1 MSIGQIEFRGAEAAR
16 ERTRPGWRRNPCV
29 GRPLSIG
36 PIRLATNLLLA
47 PVAGYCDLAFRV
59 LCREMGGVGLA
70 CTDLLSPQ
78 GLLRGT
84 AHSLDLARSNDLDKP
99 LCMQLYGGDGDILA
113 EGALWAIRHGAT
125 TIDINMGCP
134 VDKVTKTDGGSMLL
148 CHPDRTVAMAGRV
161 VEIVGRATGGAVP
174 VTAKLRLGW
183 DDSSIVAPELAV
195 RLARAGIAAI
205 TVHGRTTAQKFTGS
219 VRFDGIREVVE
230 AVRAATGEVGAGG
243 TPVIGNGD
251 VTSAAGCVEM
261 MEETGCAG
269 VMIGR
274 GSFSRPWLFGRAW
287 ALQTT
292 GVELEEPTELQKIE
306 TMRRYFALML
316 EYRDEHYA
324 LNQMRRRVS
333 WFGKSLGPCK
343 PFKEAVR
350 TAKNAA
356 EVERALRE
364 FEAGGLR
371 VGGAGAM
378 EVSRW
383 GCA

>member
-1 MSIGQIEFRGAEAAR
+1 MSIGLIESRGAEMR
-16 ERTRPGWRRNPCV
+16 EPALAPAPRRNPHV

-70 CTDLLSPQ
+70 CTDLLSPH

-84 AHSLDLARSNDLDKP
+84 AHSLDLARSNEFDKP
-99 LCMQLYGGDGDILA
+99 LSMQLYGGDGDILA
-113 EGALWAIRHGAT
+113 EGALWAVRHGAT

-148 CHPDRTVAMAGRV
+148 CHPDQTVTMARRV
-161 VEIVGRATGGAVP
+161 VEVVGRATGETIP

-183 DDSSIVAPELAV
+183 DDSTIVAPELAV
-195 RLARAGIAAI
+195 RLARARIAAI
-205 TVHGRTTAQKFTGS
+205 TVHGRTTAQKFTGR
-219 VRFDGIREVVE
+219 VRLDGIREVVE
-230 AVRAATGEVGAGG
+230 AVRAATGEAGDGG

-274 GSFSRPWLFGRAW
+274 GSFSRPWLLGQAW
-287 ALQTT
+287 
-292 GVELEEPTELQKIE
+292 ELQRAGRDGEDGTETPEPSEEEKIGVI
-306 TMRRYFALML
+306 RRYLGL
-316 EYRDEHYA
+316 LVEYRGERYA
-324 LNQMRRRVS
+324 LNQIRRRIS
-333 WFGKSLGPCK
+333 WFGKALGACK
-343 PFKEAVR
+343 PLRERVR
-350 TAKNAA
+350 TAATVG
-356 EVERALRE
+356 EVERALGE
-364 FEAGGLR
+364 FVGGGLR
-371 VGGAGAM
+371 
-378 EVSRW
+378 SRP
-383 GCA
+383 AAAPD